1 MIKVNLL
8 PSRRAKAK
16 SAPSDP
22 SIKQVYAGV
31 AALVAVGVLVFFTL
45 DRPKRAHLGRL
56 ETANAQLQGEINNKH
71 KQLEGYNELK
81 TAAEEAKKRS
91 ESITNLVAS
100 KVVPAHVLHE
110 LSKILTRQGPTM
122 SEGMTRLAGNGP
134 ESDPNKRFQP
144 DWDPNHVWL
153 MTWEDKNGAFRLEG
167 GAQSESDVT
176 QLAKRLA
183 ASVYFTEVS
192 PAGGERV
199 GDRTN
204 GVSYYKFQITGR
216 IAY

>member
-8 PSRRAKAK
+8 PSRRAKQK

-31 AALVAVGVLVFFTL
+31 AAIAAVGVLVFFAV
-45 DRPKRAHLGRL
+45 DRPKRHRLGEL
-56 ETANAQLQGEINNKH
+56 QAANAQLQGEINNKH
-71 KQLEGYNELK
+71 KQLEGYTELK
-81 TAAEEAKKRS
+81 LAAEEAKKRS
-91 ESITNLVAS
+91 DSISNLVSS

-134 ESDPNKRFQP
+134 DSDPNKRFQP
-144 DWDPNHVWL
+144 DWDPAHVWL
-153 MTWEDKNGAFRLEG
+153 ISWEDKSGVFRLEG

-199 GDRTN
+199 GDRSN